1 MRRREFI
8 AGLGGA
14 ALAWPLTA
22 RAQPEPRRVGV
33 LMSNR
38 DGDAEGQAR
47 IAAFRDALREA
58 GWIEGRNL
66 RLEIRWAGG
75 DMERIR
81 AYAAELVAEAP
92 AVILRNGTPA
102 GGARPSMKPSVPT
115 GFPQLPEP

>member
-47 IAAFRDALREA
+47 VAAFRDALREA

-75 DMERIR
+75 DMERLP
-81 AYAAELVAEAP
+81 AYAAELVAGATP
-92 AVILRNGTPA
+92 VLPRTRTPPGRAVPYC
-102 GGARPSMKPSVPT
+102 
-115 GFPQLPEP
+115 